1 MAEKCLV
8 IRCAGRPKDIERLL
22 GSVSDYAD
30 EQFEVYTSEHGR
42 PMGLVS
48 WLEPADQ
55 QQKLH
60 VVLAEILEWY
70 DGLPNDMFDTMPLA
84 IKRACKLIPQNEK

>member
-1 MAEKCLV
+1 MAEQCLV
-8 IRCAGRPKDIERLL
+8 VRCSGRPKDVTRVLEV
-22 GSVSDYAD
+22 VSDYAD

-60 VVLAEILEWY
+60 MALAEILEWY
-70 DGLPNDMFDTMPLA
+70 DGLPNDTFDAMPSA
-84 IKRACKLIPQNEK
+84 IRRARKLIPECEK